1 MAYSIEIHEDAWED
15 LEDLWADPL
24 TEKAAAV
31 IDVLLQ
37 EIECDQDLLDALTA
51 HDYGA
56 NKTKSIHVSKWV
68 EFWRTGA
75 DIWRLK
81 VWELEKIQLR
91 YRIIYA
97 YEIKKQ
103 KYHVLAVVPRD
114 FEYDTNHPVSR
125 RIMAIYSTI
134 C

>member
-1 MAYSIEIHEDAWED
+1 MAYSIEIHEDAWDD
-15 LEDLWADPL
+15 LEELWEDPR
-24 TEKAAAV
+24 TEEAAAA

-56 NKTKSIHVSKWV
+56 YETKPIHVSKWV
-68 EFWRTGA
+68 EYWRTGA

-81 VWELEKIQLR
+81 IWALEKIRLQ
-91 YRIIYA
+91 YRIVYA

-103 KYHVLAVVPRD
+103 KYHVLAIVPRD
-114 FEYDTNHPVSR
+114 FKYDTNHPVSL
-125 RIMAIYSTI
+125 RIMAVYATI
-134 C
+134 R